1 MLRKSSYFSS
11 NFYKLLLAHIFTNMG
26 EVIFNVTII
35 TLIYSQT
42 GSVFGSTLVIVIS
55 MLAKLIGSYFGSNFI
70 FPKYRI
76 RNILIVTELL
86 RIVFI
91 IIFIILTPIHHFD
104 NIPLLFILVFL
115 INISNSFFAPGRL
128 ALMPALIE
136 KNKLILGN
144 SWFSISNQL
153 TQTVGWAIAVPIVN
167 ILGNVTSIYV
177 YIILFILSL
186 LLIVFIT
193 SDNKDSNDDEKT
205 NFRISLK
212 FIKEN
217 KIIREITVI
226 DLLETSANIIWMPTF
241 LLSFTLEVLKESENV
256 WGFQGSAYT
265 LGSFLGSIFL
275 IRFNKKFTQFGG
287 YSIILSALL
296 VFILTMVYSINT
308 IAIIAIIVCFLDGPA
323 YQIRDTVQKTIL
335 QTEIPLEKQSSI
347 YSTINTFLFGSYI
360 ISLLLGSY
368 LADIFGIRWVFIVAG
383 LLYFLSTLVAFYSKR
398 IRNYKIV
405 DRYNE

>member
-287 YSIILSALL
+287 YSIILSALI

>member
-186 LLIVFIT
+186 LLIV
-193 SDNKDSNDDEKT
+193 
-205 NFRISLK
+205 
-212 FIKEN
+212 
-217 KIIREITVI
+217 
-226 DLLETSANIIWMPTF
+226 
-241 LLSFTLEVLKESENV
+241 
-256 WGFQGSAYT
+256 
-265 LGSFLGSIFL
+265 
-275 IRFNKKFTQFGG
+275 
-287 YSIILSALL
+287 
-296 VFILTMVYSINT
+296 
-308 IAIIAIIVCFLDGPA
+308 
-323 YQIRDTVQKTIL
+323 
-335 QTEIPLEKQSSI
+335 
-347 YSTINTFLFGSYI
+347 
-360 ISLLLGSY
+360 
-368 LADIFGIRWVFIVAG
+368 
-383 LLYFLSTLVAFYSKR
+383 
-398 IRNYKIV
+398 
-405 DRYNE
+405 

>member
-1 MLRKSSYFSS
+1 
-11 NFYKLLLAHIFTNMG
+11 
-26 EVIFNVTII
+26 
-35 TLIYSQT
+35 
-42 GSVFGSTLVIVIS
+42 
-55 MLAKLIGSYFGSNFI
+55 
-70 FPKYRI
+70 
-76 RNILIVTELL
+76 
-86 RIVFI
+86 
-91 IIFIILTPIHHFD
+91 
-104 NIPLLFILVFL
+104 
-115 INISNSFFAPGRL
+115 
-128 ALMPALIE
+128 
-136 KNKLILGN
+136 
-144 SWFSISNQL
+144 
-153 TQTVGWAIAVPIVN
+153 
-167 ILGNVTSIYV
+167 
-177 YIILFILSL
+177 IILFILSL

-287 YSIILSALL
+287 YSIILSALI